1 MTRGSETEHQRK
13 SGRHGLFFRHVSVI
27 CVFVMMFMFVLTG
40 CSTSADQEKDNAGE
54 TSIIPIEN
62 ETDGSAETVIELTE
76 DTDPGI
82 NELFTTYFAN
92 LAKGDVKALG
102 RIMVNAPDKDTVA
115 KESEY
120 IEDYQN
126 IKCYSKKG
134 ILDDTCVVYVYYEVK
149 FRNIDTLAPS
159 MIREY
164 VCTNEDGT
172 LYINNGEVSG
182 EVASWLEEVHASDS
196 AQKLVNSV
204 NDALTKAASS
214 DKKLY
219 ELIAKLNEGAGNA
232 AASAEEPGT
241 AEQKETGESE
251 TTKAETSKA
260 DTSKAEASK
269 TETSKTETT
278 KAETSKAES
287 TAKETTRTAETTAK
301 ETEYKAFD
309 KKTTMYAQENLNI
322 RKKASADSEL
332 MGKLIAGDSITAL
345 GTTGK
350 WTVVSYKGGKAYILS
365 ELLGKKKPDLGV
377 SFKDVDETVEAT
389 QNVRMRKQPN
399 ANAEVAGM
407 LPGGTSVTR
416 TGYDS
421 NWSRIVYN
429 GKTVY
434 VATEY
439 LQK

>member
-1 MTRGSETEHQRK
+1 MTTGSETEHQRK
-13 SGRHGLFFRHVSVI
+13 IGRHGLFVRHVSVI
-27 CVFVMMFMFVLTG
+27 CIFVMMFMFILTG
-40 CSTSADQEKDNAGE
+40 CSTSADQEKDAAGE

-62 ETDGSAETVIELTE
+62 ETDGSADTVIELSE

-82 NELFTTYFAN
+82 NELFTTYFAD

-102 RIMVNAPDKDTVA
+102 KIMVNAPDKDTVA

-134 ILDDTCVVYVYYEVK
+134 ILDDTYVVYVYYEVK

-182 EVASWLEEVHASDS
+182 EVASWLEEVQASDS
-196 AQKLVNSV
+196 AQKLVDSV
-204 NDALTKAASS
+204 NEALTEAASS

-219 ELIAKLNEGAGNA
+219 ELIAKLNEGAGTV
-232 AASAEEPGT
+232 ASAEESSAEETT
-241 AEQKETGESE
+241 AKKESEQESKETESSKEE
-251 TTKAETSKA
+251 TTKAETEK
-260 DTSKAEASK
+260 
-269 TETSKTETT
+269 ETT
-278 KAETSKAES
+278 KA
-287 TAKETTRTAETTAK
+287 AETTAK

-309 KKTTMYAQENLNI
+309 KKKTMYAQENLNI
-322 RKKASADSEL
+322 RKKASADSKL

-377 SFKDVDETVEAT
+377 SFKSVDETVEAT
-389 QNVRMRKQPN
+389 QNVRMRKQPD
-399 ANAEVAGM
+399 ANAEVAGT
-407 LPGGTSVTR
+407 LPGGTKVTR

-421 NWSRIVYN
+421 KWSRIVYN

-434 VATEY
+434 VASEY